1 MRSSL
6 SYNHSHHV
14 YLSHHSAAALPAW
27 VEIPLYHFDHEV
39 SSYTNLSE
47 NSSFPAPVH
56 FHVDFRTF
64 SLDGGGHWVKLV
76 SPEADAVDNES
87 CGREGTL
94 CLYCKSSRRY
104 RADGKDVRMGVAD
117 RQNLFPSPLSI

>member
-6 SYNHSHHV
+6 SYNHLYNV
-14 YLSHHSAAALPAW
+14 YLSHHSAAAVPAR

-39 SSYTNLSE
+39 SSYTSLSE
-47 NSSFPAPVH
+47 NSTFPTSVH

-64 SLDGGGHWVKLV
+64 SLDIGGRWVKSV
-76 SPEADAVDNES
+76 SPEADAVHNES

-94 CLYCKSSRRY
+94 CLYCKPSRRY
-104 RADGKDVRMGVAD
+104 RAGGKDVRRGVAD
-117 RQNLFPSPLSI
+117 RQNLFPSPLSR